1 MGWIQPWWALQLV
14 GVAAVAAWLL
24 VLALLAIQVRKRW
37 SDQREWSRKLVHIGT
52 GLVVLIAWGC
62 GIDRLIALPAAATI
76 TVLAAW
82 NHRLRLL
89 PAVEDVGRPS
99 YGTVAYGA
107 SITALL
113 ALFWP
118 EQPAAVASG
127 VLVMAWGDGLAGL
140 LGAALP
146 SPSWTVLG
154 QRKSL
159 VGTTAMASASLLV
172 LLLIQQ
178 LAQAQGLA
186 SPGLA
191 ALVAIAAIATACE
204 QVASWGIDNFSVPIL
219 TGWLWQHWQ

>member
-99 YGTVAYGA
+99 YGTVAYGG

-127 VLVMAWGDGLAGL
+127 VLVMA
-140 LGAALP
+140 
-146 SPSWTVLG
+146 
-154 QRKSL
+154 
-159 VGTTAMASASLLV
+159 
-172 LLLIQQ
+172 
-178 LAQAQGLA
+178 
-186 SPGLA
+186 
-191 ALVAIAAIATACE
+191 
-204 QVASWGIDNFSVPIL
+204 
-219 TGWLWQHWQ
+219 

>member
-1 MGWIQPWWALQLV
+1 MAGWLV
-14 GVAAVAAWLL
+14 L
-24 VLALLAIQVRKRW
+24 LALLAIQVRRRW
-37 SDQREWSRKLVHIGT
+37 SEQREWSRKLVHIGT

-62 GIDRLIALPAAATI
+62 GIDRLIAIPTAAAI
-76 TVLAAW
+76 TLLAAW
-82 NHRLRLL
+82 NHRLRIL
-89 PAVEDVGRPS
+89 PALEDVGRPS

-118 EQPAAVASG
+118 AQPAAVASG

-140 LGAALP
+140 LGAAVP

-159 VGTTAMASASLLV
+159 VGTGAMACTSLVV
-172 LLLIQQ
+172 LLIIRL
-178 LAQAQGLA
+178 LAQGQGLA
-186 SPGLA
+186 SPSLL
-191 ALVAIAAIATACE
+191 ALVTIAAVATASE
-204 QVASWGIDNFSVPIL
+204 QVASWGIDNVSVPIL